1 MTRLSSFICA
11 TALCAAC
18 TQPANDGAA
27 VDLTAQ
33 AVPAEGL
40 VITNARIITGT
51 GQTIDNGSVV
61 VQGDRIVEVTAG
73 AADVPGA
80 LVIDAEGRTAMPGFI
95 DGHRH
100 IGANDADWL
109 ATEAPDRMREFLEAG
124 FTTVH
129 SMGDGE
135 ETILELRRR
144 TAEGEI
150 VGPRILTVG
159 RAPLQAP
166 NPAGR
171 GGGRGGGDPARTD
184 NSRPPLRPT
193 DTALAV
199 PEEQTRGRVGQI
211 AEAGLDGVKTVIIIT
226 PNGPETETLR
236 VITEEAAAQGVR
248 SVTHAVTVMDTLAAV
263 EAGTHMLVHSPHIQ
277 MLTEEQAQ
285 TIADSGIPMVSTLG
299 IFTPFFDD
307 ANLPIFRDALP
318 YPWEIISSAGQGP
331 VNARMLWEA
340 GVVYGYGTDV
350 SYHPEETL
358 KTELKSLFLTFS
370 EADIL
375 TIMTRNSAI
384 AIDREDDLGT
394 LEAGKIAD
402 IVLVD
407 GNPEQDIFD
416 LLNVELVVKEGAVV
430 VDNR

>member
-1 MTRLSSFICA
+1 MTRLSGFMCVA
-11 TALCAAC
+11 ALCAAC
-18 TQPANDGAA
+18 AQPAEDGGA
-27 VDLTAQ
+27 VDLTTQ

-51 GQTIDNGSVV
+51 GQTIGNGSVV
-61 VQGDRIVEVTAG
+61 VQGDRIVEVAAG
-73 AADVPGA
+73 ATDVPGA
-80 LVIDAEGRTAMPGFI
+80 LVIDAEGRTVLPGFI

-100 IGANDADWL
+100 IGANDAEWL
-109 ATEAPDRMREFLEAG
+109 ATEAPARMREFLEAG

-135 ETILELRRR
+135 EAAIQLQRM
-144 TAEGEI
+144 TAAGEI

-193 DTALAV
+193 ETALAV
-199 PEEQTRGRVGQI
+199 PEEQTRARVQAI

-236 VITEEAAAQGVR
+236 VIAEESAAQGIR

-277 MLTEEQAQ
+277 MITPEQAQ

-299 IFTPFFDD
+299 IFTPFFDE
-307 ANLPIFRDALP
+307 ANLPNLPRRASLPVGEHFERGPGPGQRPDAVGGRRDLRVRHRRELP
-318 YPWEIISSAGQGP
+318 P
-331 VNARMLWEA
+331 RRD
-340 GVVYGYGTDV
+340 T
-350 SYHPEETL
+350 
-358 KTELKSLFLTFS
+358 
-370 EADIL
+370 
-375 TIMTRNSAI
+375 
-384 AIDREDDLGT
+384 
-394 LEAGKIAD
+394 GK
-402 IVLVD
+402 
-407 GNPEQDIFD
+407 PS
-416 LLNVELVVKEGAVV
+416 
-430 VDNR
+430 